1 MWAARAVHN
10 CAVRAAGSRKLVLR
24 LPHLDVCFRHPEVIT
39 GADMGTRTYTKQKSS
54 SKRNYGISFN

>member
-39 GADMGTRTYTKQKSS
+39 GADMGTRTYTKQKIII
-54 SKRNYGISFN
+54 KT